1 MLFLYFGWII
11 SLSYNMWYLPLQTIS
26 HWLASQN
33 QAGQLS
39 IYYWAAWE
47 LGRLTESLPTA
58 AQGHSPSETL
68 IRLVW
73 SSSITFSS
81 ASMSTL
87 TSIHTQTQHA
97 QLFQKYTSTLTPCM
111 HTYPVCMSVCT
122 GATLKN
128 NVLPSI
134 ALFRQLI
141 RRGLVYHCIT
151 GA

>member
-11 SLSYNMWYLPLQTIS
+11 SLAYKMWYLPLQTIS

-33 QAGQLS
+33 QAGQVS
-39 IYYWAAWE
+39 IHYWAAWE

-58 AQGHSPSETL
+58 AQGHSLSETL

-87 TSIHTQTQHA
+87 TSIHTQTRHA
-97 QLFQKYTSTLTPCM
+97 QLFQKYTCTLTPCM
-111 HTYPVCMSVCT
+111 YTYPVCTVCT

-128 NVLPSI
+128 NVLTST
-134 ALFRQLI
+134 ALHRGLI

-151 GA
+151 AA